1 DYRKLPLEIRGLF
14 NVADPD
20 YLSDVFENV
29 KPLVTQ
35 RDGPDCEEPDG
46 PVDQLGIFIERGIEV
61 PDDGEDNDS
70 EEPVRGGRGFHNTI
84 HEYLGSREGRSAAG
98 AEMNK
103 LRKSLFND
111 YFWSLHLW
119 IDGQYGRLLENLGQ
133 RFETGAQAPGDP
145 MDTMKKSMHDRMR

>member
-1 DYRKLPLEIRGLF
+1 MTATSFTPM
-14 NVADPD
+14 A
-20 YLSDVFENV
+20 
-29 KPLVTQ
+29 
-35 RDGPDCEEPDG
+35 
-46 PVDQLGIFIERGIEV
+46 
-61 PDDGEDNDS
+61 
-70 EEPVRGGRGFHNTI
+70 
-84 HEYLGSREGRSAAG
+84 SAAG

-145 MDTMKKSMHDRMR
+145 METMKKSMHDRMRSSAMAMPVKK